1 MAGRGRLEAPPP
13 PTMAFLGLSAKVL
26 IVTTGLLAAAAAS
39 HSSDLK
45 AWTANGAVLPSA
57 ALELRLPREEEGIP
71 YYLFVP
77 SRRDRAAPPL
87 VAVHGISRGADE
99 HIAAFAPWAERSGR
113 VLVAPLFTKSQC
125 KRYQRVTQDRCQA
138 DRALFAVLREVA
150 EATSVEVDRIDL
162 FGFSGGAQFAH
173 RFVLLH
179 PERVARLAVSSA
191 GWYTHPDPDEAYP
204 YGLAPGTRGGQRFR
218 PKLGAFL
225 EIPTLVLVGERDI
238 ERDPALRK
246 GKKVDRRQGR
256 NRVERAARWSQAL
269 REAAVRAGVDA
280 EVRYRSLPNCGHAF
294 DDCVRH
300 GGLVEEVMAWFSNR

>member
-1 MAGRGRLEAPPP
+1 
-13 PTMAFLGLSAKVL
+13 MAFHSLSAKVL

-39 HSSDLK
+39 HTSDLQ
-45 AWTANGAVLPSA
+45 AQPLSGADLPGGGA
-57 ALELRLPREEEGIP
+57 ELRLPLEEEGVP
-71 YYLFVP
+71 YYLYIP
-77 SRRDRAAPPL
+77 SQRNLEAPPL
-87 VAVHGISRGADE
+87 VTVHGISRRADE

-113 VLVAPLFTKSQC
+113 VLVAPLFSEAQC

-138 DRALFAVLREVA
+138 DRALFAILREVA
-150 EATSVEVDRIDL
+150 ETTGIDVDRIDL

-173 RFVLLH
+173 RFALLH

-191 GWYTHPDPDEAYP
+191 GWYTQPDPDEAYP

-269 REAAVRAGVDA
+269 REAAVRTGVDA
-280 EVRYRSLPNCGHAF
+280 EVRFRSLPNCGHAF
-294 DDCVRH
+294 DDCVRD
-300 GGLVEEVMAWFSNR
+300 GGLVEEVMAWFADR